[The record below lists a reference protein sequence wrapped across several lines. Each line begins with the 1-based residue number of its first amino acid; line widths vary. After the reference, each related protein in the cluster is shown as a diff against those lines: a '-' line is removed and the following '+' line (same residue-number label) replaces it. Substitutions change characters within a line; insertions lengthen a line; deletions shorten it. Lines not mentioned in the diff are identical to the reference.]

1 MTKEARMSRFE
12 HVINVQAP
20 VRDVYNQ
27 WTQFESFPSFMEGVE
42 KIVQH
47 DDRTLEWTA
56 SIAGQRRSWTAV
68 ITDQTPDVRVAW
80 KSTSGAENAG
90 AVLFAPDGAG
100 RTQVT
105 LRIDIDPEGFIE
117 NVGDKIGVVDRQV
130 KGDLE
135 RFKEY
140 MERRGQATGAWRGEI
155 HGDEVRNPAGSER
168 QPSGDNDRT

>member
-1 MTKEARMSRFE
+1 MSRFE
-12 HVINVQAP
+12 HVITV
-20 VRDVYNQ
+20 DVPLHEVYDQ

-42 KIVQH
+42 RVVQR

-80 KSTSGAENAG
+80 KSTSGADNAG
-90 AVLFAPDGAG
+90 AVLFQSAGEG

-105 LRIDIDPEGFIE
+105 LRIDVDPEGFIE
-117 NVGDKIGVVDRQV
+117 NVGDKIGAVDRRV

-135 RFKEY
+135 RFKEF
-140 MERRGQATGAWRGEI
+140 MERRGNATGAWRGEI
-155 HGDEVRNPAGSER
+155 HGEEVRDPAV
-168 QPSGDNDRT
+168 SGAARTRGNDQT